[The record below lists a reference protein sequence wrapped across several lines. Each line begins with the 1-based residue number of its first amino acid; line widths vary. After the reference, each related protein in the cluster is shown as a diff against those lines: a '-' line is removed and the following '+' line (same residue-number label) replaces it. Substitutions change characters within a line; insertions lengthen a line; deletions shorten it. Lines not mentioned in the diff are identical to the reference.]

1 MEHKITMTVELTME
15 APTTKT
21 QEEIE
26 GAAYWTVQVYLDE
39 AANQA
44 FESNEIKLK
53 DFDIE
58 IN

>member
-1 MEHKITMTVELTME
+1 MEHKITMTVELTVE
-15 APTTKT
+15 APDTKT

-39 AANQA
+39 AANQS
-44 FESNEIKLK
+44 FEVNEIKLK
-53 DFDIE
+53 NFDIE